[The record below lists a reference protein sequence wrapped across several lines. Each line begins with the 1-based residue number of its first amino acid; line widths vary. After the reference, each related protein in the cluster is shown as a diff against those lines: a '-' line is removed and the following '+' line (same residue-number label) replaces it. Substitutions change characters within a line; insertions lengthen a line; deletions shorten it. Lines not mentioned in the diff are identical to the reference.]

1 MNLPRAGIWQH
12 VGSFS
17 GCHGGWENAQ
27 HLEPEAG
34 MLRSC
39 CVCSMLSPA
48 PTGLHPPGAFK
59 DWLWSSEPSK
69 HSSDLF
75 DSESRKRR
83 AVGHGRTEQFI

>member
-59 DWLWSSEPSK
+59 DWLGVLS
-69 HSSDLF
+69 LVNI
-75 DSESRKRR
+75 
-83 AVGHGRTEQFI
+83 AVIYLTVQAENVER